1 MDIPIGKCKLALRTQ
16 RWERAP
22 ATNPA
27 SPTSPER
34 YIAWASARDSVP
46 DRWDRYEKAITVTDR
61 AQNIEIERKFLVAG
75 DGWRG
80 HEGTRYRQGYLAIS
94 ASATVRVRVGGGT
107 AFVTIK
113 GPTALGTL
121 GRIEYEYP
129 IPPSHAEHM
138 IEMMCDGHVVEKTRY
153 RISDGSSIWEVDEFH
168 GRHSGLVI
176 AEIELATAEQAFSK
190 PAWVGDEVTHDYR
203 YSSAW
208 LAQQP

>member
-1 MDIPIGKCKLALRTQ
+1 MGAGASHESCLTDLPGALHCVGFRPRFRTGPLD
-16 RWERAP
+16 RHER
-22 ATNPA
+22 
-27 SPTSPER
+27 
-34 YIAWASARDSVP
+34 
-46 DRWDRYEKAITVTDR
+46 AITVTDH

-80 HEGTRYRQGYLAIS
+80 QVEGTRYRQGYLATS

-113 GPTALGTL
+113 GPTAQDTL
-121 GRIEYEYP
+121 ARVEYEYP

-138 IEMMCDGHVVEKTRY
+138 IETMCDGHIVEKTRY

-176 AEIELATAEQAFSK
+176 VEIELASAEQEFSK
-190 PAWVGDEVTHDYR
+190 PVWVGDEVTGDYR
-203 YSSAW
+203 YSSGW
-208 LAQQP
+208 LARQP